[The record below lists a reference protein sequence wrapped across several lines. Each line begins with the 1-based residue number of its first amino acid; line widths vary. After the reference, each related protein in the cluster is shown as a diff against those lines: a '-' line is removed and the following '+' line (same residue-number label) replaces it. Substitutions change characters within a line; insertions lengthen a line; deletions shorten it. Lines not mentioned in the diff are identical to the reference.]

1 MERVHFSIERVT
13 SGKWFNFSETLFPSS
28 EIRANSP
35 PRGSKK
41 ISRYKRAL
49 VQTEESI
56 IGVSYDKYLLN
67 KCRQRKRILVTL
79 WIWCEQRLH
88 RFIRDEMKAQG
99 RDWPKS
105 IASGRQSCY
114 HSVFLAGSYLCS
126 LITALPPPPLTLVP
140 YHCPELQAFLSL
152 SSHQSTSVLCPS
164 PSEAYSLPSTMT
176 ACSPNKWD
184 PANVLMA
191 DSVLFYHSQ

>member
-1 MERVHFSIERVT
+1 MEKVHFSIERVT

-28 EIRANSP
+28 ETRANSP
-35 PRGSKK
+35 PCGSKK

-56 IGVSYDKYLLN
+56 IGVSYDEYLLN
-67 KCRQRKRILVTL
+67 KWRQRKRILVTL
-79 WIWCEQRLH
+79 WIRCELRVD

-114 HSVFLAGSYLCS
+114 HSVFLAGLYLCS
-126 LITALPPPPLTLVP
+126 LITALPPPPL
-140 YHCPELQAFLSL
+140 ASGALSL
-152 SSHQSTSVLCPS
+152 SWAAGLSFPF
-164 PSEAYSLPSTMT
+164 LPSKHVCPVSQPLWGLLI
-176 ACSPNKWD
+176 AIHD
-184 PANVLMA
+184 
-191 DSVLFYHSQ
+191 DS